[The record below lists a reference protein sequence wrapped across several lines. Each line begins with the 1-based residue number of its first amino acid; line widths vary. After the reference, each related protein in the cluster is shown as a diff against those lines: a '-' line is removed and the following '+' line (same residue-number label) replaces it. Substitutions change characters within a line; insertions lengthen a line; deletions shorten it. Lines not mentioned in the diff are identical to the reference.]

1 MGSLVPQGLELAQQD
16 VADGLISKVVVDCPI
31 DTQLLL
37 LLDEPQN
44 SPDTFSHIKV
54 LRSTPLFPGV
64 DRKQLQCIWRQQG
77 GIDQLF
83 LAL

>member
-1 MGSLVPQGLELAQQD
+1 MGSLVPRGLELAQQD
-16 VADGLISKVVVDCPI
+16 VADSLISKVVVDCPI

-44 SPDTFSHIKV
+44 SPDTFSHIEV
-54 LRSTPLFPGV
+54 LCSTPLFPGV
-64 DRKQLQCIWRQQG
+64 DRKQLQGIWRQQG